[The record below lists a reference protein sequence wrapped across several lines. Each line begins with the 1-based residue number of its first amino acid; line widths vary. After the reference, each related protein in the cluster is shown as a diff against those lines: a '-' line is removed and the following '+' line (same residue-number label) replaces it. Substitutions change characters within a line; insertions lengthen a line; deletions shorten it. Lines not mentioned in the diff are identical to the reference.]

1 MVANAHCGAYNIF
14 RYYTLYPLFF
24 KSFIEKICKI
34 WYDGDMVIVNFLKMG
49 FLYGWT
55 EEMGE

>member
-1 MVANAHCGAYNIF
+1 MVAYAHCGAYNIF

-34 WYDGDMVIVNFLKMG
+34 WYDGGMVIVNFLKMG
-49 FLYGWT
+49 FLYG
-55 EEMGE
+55 